1 MIKVLLVDDHLIVR
15 DGLKRIINDCIDIIV
30 EDEASNGIEALE
42 LLSKNKYDL
51 VLMDITMPEKNGLD
65 TLKEMKTKNLRTP
78 VLILTVHSEEQYA
91 LRIMKSGAS
100 GFIKKDARS
109 KELIDAIRKIANGGV
124 YISEAVAEKLA
135 AYVNDNINSLS
146 HEVLS
151 DREYQVM
158 MMIAKGKTPGE
169 MAEELNISKKTV
181 ATYRLRLLQKMNLG
195 GNVDLTHYAM
205 KNHLIEY

>member
-1 MIKVLLVDDHLIVR
+1 MIQVLLVDDHAIVR
-15 DGLKRIINDCIDIIV
+15 DGLKRIINECIDIIV
-30 EDEASNGIEALE
+30 EGEASDGAEALE
-42 LLSKNKYDL
+42 LLSKYKYDI
-51 VLMDITMPEKNGLD
+51 VLMDITMPNKNGLD
-65 TLKEMKTKNLRTP
+65 TLKEMKANNFKTP

-91 LRIMKSGAS
+91 LRIMKAGAS
-100 GFIKKDARS
+100 GFIKKNARS
-109 KELIDAIRKIANGGV
+109 KELIEAIRKIANGGI

-135 AYVNDNINSLS
+135 DFVNDNINSLS
-146 HEVLS
+146 HESLS

-181 ATYRLRLLQKMNLG
+181 ATYRLRLLQKMNLS
-195 GNVDLTHYAM
+195 GNVDLTHYAL

>member
-1 MIKVLLVDDHLIVR
+1 MIRVLLVDDHDIVR
-15 DGLKRIINDCIDIIV
+15 DGLKRIINECIDIVV
-30 EDEASNGIEALE
+30 EDEAADGSEVLE
-42 LLSKNKYDL
+42 MASKKKYD
-51 VLMDITMPEKNGLD
+51 VILMDITMPNKNGLD
-65 TLKEMKTKNLRTP
+65 TLKELKSNNNRTP

-91 LRIMKSGAS
+91 LRIMKAGAA
-100 GFIKKDARS
+100 GFIKKNARS
-109 KELIDAIRKIANGGV
+109 KDLIEAIRKIANGGI

-135 AYVNDNINSLS
+135 TYVNDNASSLS
-146 HEVLS
+146 HENLS

-195 GNVDLTHYAM
+195 GNVDLTHYALR
-205 KNHLIEY
+205 NHLIEN